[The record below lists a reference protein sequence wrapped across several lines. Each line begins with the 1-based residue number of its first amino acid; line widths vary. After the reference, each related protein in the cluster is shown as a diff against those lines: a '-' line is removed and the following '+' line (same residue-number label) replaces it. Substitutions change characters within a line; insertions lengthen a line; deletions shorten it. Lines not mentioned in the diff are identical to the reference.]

1 MPWIMR
7 ESMKNLEIRFDFAGV
22 AFEGRQTLQPLSLTL
37 TERRIGVIGLN
48 GSGKTT
54 FARLINGLTKP
65 SGGKVSINGLDTV
78 TDAKAVLQTVG
89 FIFQNPQNQ
98 IILPIVRDDVAFGLK
113 RLGLGKAETESR
125 VKTVLARLG
134 ISHLEER
141 RAHELSGGELQ
152 LAALAALLV
161 TEPQILI
168 LDEPTNQLDLKNR
181 TIVEKTMAAL
191 SQTLIVITHDLPL
204 LQGFDRV
211 LVFHEGALIADA
223 APDEAVAHYLEVVSR

>member
-1 MPWIMR
+1 M
-7 ESMKNLEIRFDFAGV
+7 EIRFDAAGV
-22 AFEGRQTLQPLSLTL
+22 AFEGRRALHPLSLTL

-65 SGGKVSINGLDTV
+65 TEGKVSVDGLDTV
-78 TDAKAVLQTVG
+78 KHAKTVLQTVG

-98 IILPIVRDDVAFGLK
+98 IILLIVRDDVAFGLK
-113 RLGLGKAETESR
+113 RLGIGKAETETR
-125 VKTVLARLG
+125 VKAVLARLG

-161 TEPQILI
+161 TEPKILI

-181 TIVEKTMAAL
+181 TIVEKTMAVL
-191 SQTLIVITHDLPL
+191 SQALIVITHDLPL
-204 LQGFDRV
+204 LAGFDRV
-211 LVFHEGALIADA
+211 LVFHEGALVKDA
-223 APDEAVAHYLEVVSR
+223 APAEAVAHYLEVASS